1 MRLFNAI
8 RPNTGIYLSLSSC
21 PNLPLVYLIVGSFF
35 PSQNFSRSCFIKQL
49 DYPRARGKVAWSSRK
64 ELSETVATVK
74 KLLIRIRRVVVLA
87 NQARSLDF
95 VEGAAPFGY
104 LGLVPHSLGGDPR
117 NNPPFFLLT
126 TTIIK
131 AFGSHLDFATWCL
144 THTMNRKSV
153 SSP

>member
-1 MRLFNAI
+1 MYGHVSSCAARVYLLLWFRFMCWMGCAKLDVQPVLQPCEQQDYQIRTQKWKSGINSQASSDFPPRFFVMRLFNAI

-74 KLLIRIRRVVVLA
+74 KLLTRIRRVVVLA
-87 NQARSLDF
+87 N
-95 VEGAAPFGY
+95 
-104 LGLVPHSLGGDPR
+104 
-117 NNPPFFLLT
+117 
-126 TTIIK
+126 
-131 AFGSHLDFATWCL
+131 
-144 THTMNRKSV
+144 
-153 SSP
+153 